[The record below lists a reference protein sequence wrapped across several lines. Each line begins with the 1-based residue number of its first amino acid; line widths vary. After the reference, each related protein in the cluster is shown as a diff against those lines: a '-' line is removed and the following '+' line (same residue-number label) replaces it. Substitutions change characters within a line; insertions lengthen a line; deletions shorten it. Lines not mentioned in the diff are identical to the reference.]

1 MREHRGSRIVA
12 VTATPA
18 AGRARASTIPAPNV
32 SPRPDLVAAPQ
43 LRAWRHE
50 RAMPQ
55 QQLASAAGVD
65 ISTVQR
71 LEAGG
76 VARLSTIRKL
86 ADALGVEPRDLMAQ
100 PPAP

>member
-1 MREHRGSRIVA
+1 
-12 VTATPA
+12 
-18 AGRARASTIPAPNV
+18 
-32 SPRPDLVAAPQ
+32 
-43 LRAWRHE
+43 
-50 RAMPQ
+50 MPQ